1 MFILFISYGW
11 VFIWVWVNS
20 VVILLIGLFILNVV
34 ILLRIVFNIILEVL
48 VIEVRNLF
56 IDVMN
61 SLIGLLIFYKM
72 MFVEISV
79 LISG

>member
-1 MFILFISYGW
+1 M
-11 VFIWVWVNS
+11 NS